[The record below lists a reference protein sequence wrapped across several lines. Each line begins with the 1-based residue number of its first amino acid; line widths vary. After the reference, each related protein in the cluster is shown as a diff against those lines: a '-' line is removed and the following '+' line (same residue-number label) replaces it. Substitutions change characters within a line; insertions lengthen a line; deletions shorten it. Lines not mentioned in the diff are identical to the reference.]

1 MPEMNEFE
9 FCASFKIFGTSFMN
23 SPYGWSLAHQYC
35 TDLPPILKFI
45 AGGYDDPIIEKSIMQ
60 ANFKYFTY
68 GE

>member
-1 MPEMNEFE
+1 
-9 FCASFKIFGTSFMN
+9 MN

-45 AGGYDDPIIEKSIMQ
+45 AGGYDDPIIERSIMQ